1 MQDSDILIQERFEDL
16 LNSCKK
22 STTEEN
28 KKLIRKAFNFANKAH
43 EGIKRK
49 SGEPYILHP
58 IAVAKIVTTEI
69 GLGTKS
75 VIASLLHDVVEDTDY
90 TVEDLSKMFGPKIA
104 SIVDGLTKISG
115 VSSESIS
122 LQAENFRKIV
132 LTLSE
137 DLRVILI
144 KLADRLHNMRTLNS
158 MPERKQVKIA
168 GETLYI
174 YAPIANRM
182 GLYAIKSELEDLSF
196 RYEHPSEYDFIEEQ
210 IKQYQI
216 DNADIY
222 SSFISEI
229 KERLEISKYVSE
241 ITLVK
246 KSVYSVWNKV
256 RSKNLKIED
265 INDLI
270 SVRVKFSIDDVN
282 SEKLHCWNVYSLIT
296 DIFIPKPERIRDWLS
311 IPKANGYEGL
321 HVTVMGP
328 QGKWI
333 EVQIRSK
340 RMNDIDE
347 KGFAAY
353 WKYKTDGV
361 LQENELE
368 KWLAKTRDMLAD
380 VDNDAMEFIDS
391 FKLNLYNKEIF
402 VFTPKGEKIILPKG
416 ASVLDF
422 AYDIHTEIGNK
433 CIGAKVN
440 KKLVAISHKI
450 KSGDQVE
457 IITSDSQIP
466 QHDWLNFV
474 ITAKAKN
481 TIKTLFKEQRKQ
493 MIINGMQMFADV
505 VQESKLSSSSLAL
518 KVALEYFNYENKDD
532 LYRNIGRGKI
542 NIDELQLLLD
552 NEYKRTKV
560 NYFDLRFLNK
570 KNNKEKSLQTSKK
583 LDKNQKEFDLE
594 DYNDYEISKCCNPI
608 PGDDIVAI
616 QNDRGKIIIHSRM
629 CTNALKLMASHGDK
643 IIAAK
648 WVSTNQQTFI
658 AAIQISG
665 IDRVGIVKD
674 ITIAVSDNLV
684 ANMKSINIDTGD
696 GIFEGEILF
705 YVHNMLELDHL
716 IEDLSKIS
724 GVEQVQRI
732 KNH

>member
-1 MQDSDILIQERFEDL
+1 MQGSDILIQERFEDL

-90 TVEDLSKMFGPKIA
+90 SVEDLSKMFGPKIA

-196 RYEHPSEYDFIEEQ
+196 RYEHPSEYDFIEKQ

-256 RSKNLKIED
+256 RTNNLKIED

-270 SVRVKFSIDDVN
+270 SVRIKFSIDDVN

-380 VDNDAMEFIDS
+380 VDNDAIEFIDS

-505 VQESKLSSSSLAL
+505 VQESKLSSSSIAL

-552 NEYKRTKV
+552 NEYKRTKF
-560 NYFDLRFLNK
+560 NYFDLRFFNN

-594 DYNDYEISKCCNPI
+594 DYNDYEISECCNPI

-616 QNDRGKIIIHSRM
+616 QNDRGKVIIHSRM

-674 ITIAVSDNLV
+674 ITIAVSDKLV